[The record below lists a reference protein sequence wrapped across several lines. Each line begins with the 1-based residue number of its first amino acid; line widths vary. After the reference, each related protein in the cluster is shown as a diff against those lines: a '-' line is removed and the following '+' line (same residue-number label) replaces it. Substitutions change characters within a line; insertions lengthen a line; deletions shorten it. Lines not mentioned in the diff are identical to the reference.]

1 MNGQSLDVV
10 DHRTHRALSPPE
22 RPLDEAY
29 ERGHE
34 DAVSV
39 ITGLCREMYR
49 HGWVTGTGGGI
60 SVRQGDTVYMAPSGV
75 QKERLRREDIFVLDM
90 SGAVRY
96 RPANAALR
104 VSQCCPL
111 FMHAFQMRNA
121 GACIHTHSQAA
132 VLATLLPPT
141 VAAGEFRMTHQEM
154 IKGVPQHGYH
164 DTLVVPVI
172 DNTAQEE
179 QLAASMAAAM
189 RAYARAPAVLVR
201 RHGLY
206 VWGRD
211 YAQAKTVNECLDYL
225 FEVACRM
232 HAMGIDHT
240 QVPPDCPECRRP
252 K

>member
-1 MNGQSLDVV
+1 MNGQSLDGV
-10 DHRTHRALSPPE
+10 DHRTHRAPSPPE

-60 SVRQGDTVYMAPSGV
+60 SVRQGDT
-75 QKERLRREDIFVLDM
+75 ER
-90 SGAVRY
+90 SGATPTAQHGAAGVAVL
-96 RPANAALR
+96 PAVYAR
-104 VSQCCPL
+104 VSDAQRRSLYP
-111 FMHAFQMRNA
+111 HA
-121 GACIHTHSQAA
+121 
-132 VLATLLPPT
+132 LASGGP
-141 VAAGEFRMTHQEM
+141 GH
-154 IKGVPQHGYH
+154 
-164 DTLVVPVI
+164 
-172 DNTAQEE
+172 
-179 QLAASMAAAM
+179 AAAADRRCRGVSYDTPGDDQG
-189 RAYARAPAVLVR
+189 RAAARISRHVGGAGDRQHRTGGATGGVDGRGHASVHATPAVLVR

-211 YAQAKTVNECLDYL
+211 YVQAKTVNECLDYL

-240 QVPPDCPECRRP
+240 QVPPDCAECRQP